1 LTLVFVV
8 GRHGRA
14 HQRLEEEAGEEEE
27 EVVVAEAVPGQTA
40 GAVLGAAEGAR
51 CKGVAAMGVV
61 AG

>member
-1 LTLVFVV
+1 M

-40 GAVLGAAEGAR
+40 GAVLFMLR
-51 CKGVAAMGVV
+51 CVAAYCSVLQ
-61 AG
+61 